1 MVLKQK
7 QHFKDFVS
15 TVSKSQ
21 LKIDWKIVVLEN
33 RMVKVD
39 STQLLDLGLDWI

>member
-15 TVSKSQ
+15 AVSKSQ
-21 LKIDWKIVVLEN
+21 LKIDWKIVVLKN

-39 STQLLDLGLDWI
+39 STQLSDLGLDWI